1 VSLSAYLE
9 LLQTGN
15 RDPEAGS
22 IMIATLPGYLFR
34 ALLEL
39 AILSSISLSVLVL
52 TERMSFFEFWIHTYL
67 LLFWLKFHRI
77 NNGLHCITCAN
88 NFLFRM
94 IHWKHQPMVLKKT
107 TSSQTN
113 KWTLKGKPNI
123 TRQGKEVSMMNGV
136 QS

>member
-52 TERMSFFEFWIHTYL
+52 TERMSFFEF
-67 LLFWLKFHRI
+67 
-77 NNGLHCITCAN
+77 
-88 NFLFRM
+88 
-94 IHWKHQPMVLKKT
+94 
-107 TSSQTN
+107 
-113 KWTLKGKPNI
+113 
-123 TRQGKEVSMMNGV
+123 
-136 QS
+136 